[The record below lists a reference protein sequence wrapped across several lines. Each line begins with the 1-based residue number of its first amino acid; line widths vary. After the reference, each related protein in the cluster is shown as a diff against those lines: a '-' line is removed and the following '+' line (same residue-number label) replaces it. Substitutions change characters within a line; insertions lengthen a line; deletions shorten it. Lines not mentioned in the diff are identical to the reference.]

1 MEHPEMD
8 MYAYERFLAD
18 GKTPFCGVDEAGPAG
33 RAGVR
38 CGGPS
43 AGGARDPGA

>member
-18 GKTPFCGVDEAGPAG
+18 GKPPFCGVDEAGAARWPG
-33 RAGVR
+33 RCALR
-38 CGGPS
+38 RSFCR
-43 AGGARDPGA
+43 RDS

>member
-18 GKTPFCGVDEAGPAG
+18 GKTPFCGVDEAG
-33 RAGVR
+33 R
-38 CGGPS
+38 CALRRSFCRRGS
-43 AGGARDPGA
+43 